1 MKLSAFKSSATK
13 RILVYGAP
21 KTGKTVL
28 VGKLAEA
35 GFKLKWLDLEN
46 GAGSLLTNVKPEFH
60 DNIELIQIPDT
71 KAMPIAAETVL
82 KVVSGSKCII
92 CETHGKVNCPVCK
105 STGSEICTATM
116 QHDEILVID
125 SATQLTN
132 SIMSHIAR
140 NKPDDYKPDWD
151 DWRMQGALL
160 DKIFS
165 MIQQA
170 NYNVIIISHE
180 SLVEMEDKKMK
191 IVPVAGSSNFSK
203 TFAKYFDEV
212 IYCEMV
218 NKGHRFGSSTGY
230 AMNVLSGSR
239 SNIVTEKMAEPSLV
253 PFFENLMK
261 EREAKK

>member
-1 MKLSAFKSSATK
+1 MKLSAYKPSATK

-28 VGKLAEA
+28 VGQLAE
-35 GFKLKWLDLEN
+35 KLELKWFDLEN
-46 GAGSLLTNVKPEFH
+46 GAASLLSNVQAKYH
-60 DNIELIQIPDT
+60 DNIELFQIPDT
-71 KAMPIAAETVL
+71 KVMPIAAETIL
-82 KVVSGSKCII
+82 KVFSGVKCII
-92 CETHGKVNCPVCK
+92 CEEHGKVNCPICK
-105 STGSEICTATM
+105 NTGTEICLNDLKLNQAV
-116 QHDEILVID
+116 VID
-125 SATQLTN
+125 SATQLTSSVMN
-132 SIMSHIAR
+132 HIAR
-140 NKPDDYKPDWD
+140 GKPDDYRPDWE

-170 NYNVIIISHE
+170 SYNVIVISHE

-212 IYCEMV
+212 IYCELV

-239 SNIVTEKMAEPSLV
+239 SNISTEKMTTASLL
-253 PFFENLMK
+253 PFFE
-261 EREAKK
+261 AK

>member
-1 MKLSAFKSSATK
+1 MKLSSYKPAATK

-28 VGKLAEA
+28 AGKLAEA
-35 GFKLKWLDLEN
+35 GFNLKWLDLEN
-46 GAGSLLTNVKPEFH
+46 GVASLLSNVDPKFH
-60 DNIELIQIPDT
+60 DNIELFKIPDT
-71 KAMPIAAETVL
+71 KAVPIAAETVL
-82 KVVSGSKCII
+82 KVFSGAKCVI
-92 CETHGKVNCPVCK
+92 CEQHGKVNCPLCK
-105 STGSEICTATM
+105 STGTLLDVNALTAS
-116 QHDEILVID
+116 DILVVD

-132 SIMSHIAR
+132 SVMSHISR
-140 NKPDDYKPDWD
+140 NKPDDYKPDWE

-165 MIQQA
+165 MMQQA
-170 NYNVIIISHE
+170 TYNVIIISHE

-212 IYCEMV
+212 VYCELV
-218 NKGHRFGSSTGY
+218 NKSHRFGSSTGY

-239 SNIVTEKMAEPSLV
+239 SNISTEKMDKPSLL
-253 PFFENLMK
+253 PFFENLK
-261 EREAKK
+261 GA